1 MPNNTEESIDLK
13 TRALELYTPPF
24 RYSNGYVFDS
34 QNNMVAD
41 DDNVETSVVTRIRG
55 WGKISYMTQAPQLQ
69 DKLGEMVAEALTD
82 YWNKHHGKV

>member
-1 MPNNTEESIDLK
+1 MPNTPEESTDLK

-24 RYSNGYVFDS
+24 RYKNGYIFDS
-34 QNNMVAD
+34 QDNMVAD

-55 WGKISYMTQAPQLQ
+55 WGRISYMSQAPQLQ

-82 YWNKHHGKV
+82 YWNRYKK